1 VAGLA
6 ADLGPTDFASINIH
20 GGIGSS
26 DRHLVKVALRV
37 DDMSTC
43 APSHRAFKGIHADGA
58 VARDEGVTGDPGC
71 CLHVASVWMQTSD
84 LKALVPRQ
92 RDINTEAFVT
102 TPNNTEVVFTTYIRF
117 LELCKT
123 ELRNHRFKLS
133 VRLREIKR
141 EDKEREREKEYFLSI
156 QIYLYNNQIQ
166 KYKIL
171 RYCNTE
177 RYWYWGINTAI
188 LRYQYL
194 GILPHLHT
202 GILKYW
208 GIATPLDGG
217 CRHLMSWLV
226 GGAACCFV

>member
-1 VAGLA
+1 MLSA
-6 ADLGPTDFASINIH
+6 
-20 GGIGSS
+20 
-26 DRHLVKVALRV
+26 
-37 DDMSTC
+37 
-43 APSHRAFKGIHADGA
+43 
-58 VARDEGVTGDPGC
+58 C
-71 CLHVASVWMQTSD
+71 CLSLNADERFESSSAPPARHQC
-84 LKALVPRQ
+84 
-92 RDINTEAFVT
+92 NTAILT

-177 RYWYWGINTAI
+177 RY
-188 LRYQYL
+188 
-194 GILPHLHT
+194 
-202 GILKYW
+202 
-208 GIATPLDGG
+208 
-217 CRHLMSWLV
+217 
-226 GGAACCFV
+226 